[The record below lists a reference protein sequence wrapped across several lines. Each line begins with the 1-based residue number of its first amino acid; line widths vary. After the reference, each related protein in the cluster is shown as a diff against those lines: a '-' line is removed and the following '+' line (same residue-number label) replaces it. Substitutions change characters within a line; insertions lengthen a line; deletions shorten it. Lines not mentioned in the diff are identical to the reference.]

1 MKFRRWLGLV
11 AWMAFLGPVAASQT
25 DEALRASP
33 LPYNLAQV
41 RHIESFSGPPRM
53 KELLTRQGFVVTEEQ
68 FRQIFEPY
76 LPQLPGKALPV
87 FITVDSAWHTYH
99 VLLEEGVQQVELRQA
114 GLLRRFS
121 ERLHQLASGKVA
133 SGTVYRDL
141 AAFAA
146 VGWAVQDPACLPLL
160 PADEQAEVAKA
171 LVAMK
176 SGGPA
181 LFFELPSQPQHFRP
195 AGFYTKTPEL
205 ARYFTARRWY
215 ATSAFRLKS
224 ETETLRAL
232 SLTWLV
238 DSDAELKQLHRQLTT
253 PAETMVGPADDPGI
267 VQYAEL
273 ASRLAKGPL
282 SEDGTRRILGDFR
295 RAATTFPGPRINDQF
310 LLPAQF
316 AAREDETKGLRLFG
330 ACQLPSAVLFQK
342 TTEPS
347 IANRGLP
354 SGVDVFAAGP
364 LACEA
369 GRRALKATKRNPAVC
384 AAVCR
389 TDCGLLPE
397 SLHGRA
403 MQLLHLLHEPLPA
416 TAPLALQTPAWQDKQ
431 LWTALGAWAEER
443 HTWVLHTKQ
452 AGAAGCAFEEPPGYV
467 SPYPKFY
474 RQLGGLA
481 RQAAAVLGQITP
493 PPDLA
498 AAGREWLEARRPPP
512 EKPEGDSAQ
521 FAVSVASPRSTDQAL
536 AEYFRATGQDIE
548 AASTLDR
555 ARAWAALDAGA
566 ARCIANKG
574 VTDRDRRCMAAFL
587 RARMATR
594 RSSCPSLPSSA
605 TGWRRSPIRNSPGG
619 RSLRAKRRSSR
630 ATARRWRG
638 STFTRATRGA
648 IPATI
653 SPASS
658 RSSTIRCEGRRSTRA
673 WAARRRSMSCCS
685 TARSWHYTAGR
696 CSATGSS
703 PGRWAKGRTTRR
715 GSRKPA
721 RPAPPSPPAW
731 TASFRCTANQQE
743 QRQMAE
749 AAIARLRKGKVG
761 AEDLPLASHEATLL
775 RIERLL
781 KRLPAAKKPTAPTK
795 KKEELSEEE
804 ETAAEKA
811 EEVRAK
817 AAEEC
822 RDLYEQ
828 VLDCAVNVD
837 VPDLLDRL
845 FPALDAAEIDDLFLC
860 NLPNCIGRLNWEPYR
875 PKLTLLLHDSR
886 PGISDCAAQILGSR
900 PEKIDAADLVREYD
914 RQPPHVRAN
923 YCYLLGQSPRAGAER
938 VRVLAAALGDK
949 SAAVRR
955 QAAKAVAQ
963 CRAASA
969 EIASGIRR
977 GVAEQDHKVAVDM
990 VRAAVALGL
999 HDSAPAI
1006 LARLRKRLKELKT
1019 TDATR
1024 PGDNPFGGPSEPLV
1038 EELVAGL
1045 GRLKYQPAKD
1055 VLRELIFPNSPRLAD
1070 YAVGGRA
1077 LKAMLEIE
1085 PQNKLQLLAEIFR
1098 DPRCPGHILEQAI
1111 VEVTETNNV
1120 HYVKI
1125 MLPLFED
1132 AGRTGTKGQ
1141 LGEAVWAAWHIAPIL
1156 ERAAQHDP
1164 QAAEIFERIRG
1175 TLLKQTRGP
1184 GARDALDAL
1193 KHFDPAAAAREC
1205 LRVALDRKMDKDV
1218 RTEAI
1223 AILRDAPEALAR
1235 P

>member
-1 MKFRRWLGLV
+1 MRVRASGVLLAADAVVLSFAQSVSRMKFRRWLGLV

-181 LFFELPSQPQHFRP
+181 LFFELPLQPQHFRP

-215 ATSAFRLKS
+215 ATLAFRLKS
-224 ETETLRAL
+224 ETETLLAL

-330 ACQLPSAVLFQK
+330 ACQLPLAVLFQK

-369 GRRALKATKRNPAVC
+369 GRRALKATERHPAVC

-467 SPYPKFY
+467 SPYPTFY

-548 AASTLDR
+548 AASTLDC

-587 RARMATR
+587 RAPDGNAAQL
-594 RSSCPSLPSSA
+594 LPEFA
-605 TGWRRSPIRNSPGG
+605 VLCDRLAAIADKELTGRPLAQSEKALIDGYG
-619 RSLRAKRRSSR
+619 QTL
-630 ATARRWRG
+630 ARFHFYEG
-638 STFTRATRGA
+638 DTGA

-703 PGRWAKGRTTRR
+703 PGRWAKGRTTKR

-721 RPAPPSPPAW
+721 RPA
-731 TASFRCTANQQE
+731 
-743 QRQMAE
+743 
-749 AAIARLRKGKVG
+749 
-761 AEDLPLASHEATLL
+761 LPL
-775 RIERLL
+775 R
-781 KRLPAAKKPTAPTK
+781 PP
-795 KKEELSEEE
+795 
-804 ETAAEKA
+804 
-811 EEVRAK
+811 
-817 AAEEC
+817 
-822 RDLYEQ
+822 
-828 VLDCAVNVD
+828 
-837 VPDLLDRL
+837 
-845 FPALDAAEIDDLFLC
+845 
-860 NLPNCIGRLNWEPYR
+860 GR
-875 PKLTLLLHDSR
+875 
-886 PGISDCAAQILGSR
+886 
-900 PEKIDAADLVREYD
+900 
-914 RQPPHVRAN
+914 
-923 YCYLLGQSPRAGAER
+923 PRSVAR
-938 VRVLAAALGDK
+938 RTSK
-949 SAAVRR
+949 SNG
-955 QAAKAVAQ
+955 KW
-963 CRAASA
+963 
-969 EIASGIRR
+969 
-977 GVAEQDHKVAVDM
+977 
-990 VRAAVALGL
+990 
-999 HDSAPAI
+999 
-1006 LARLRKRLKELKT
+1006 RKR
-1019 TDATR
+1019 R
-1024 PGDNPFGGPSEPLV
+1024 
-1038 EELVAGL
+1038 
-1045 GRLKYQPAKD
+1045 
-1055 VLRELIFPNSPRLAD
+1055 
-1070 YAVGGRA
+1070 
-1077 LKAMLEIE
+1077 
-1085 PQNKLQLLAEIFR
+1085 
-1098 DPRCPGHILEQAI
+1098 
-1111 VEVTETNNV
+1111 
-1120 HYVKI
+1120 
-1125 MLPLFED
+1125 
-1132 AGRTGTKGQ
+1132 
-1141 LGEAVWAAWHIAPIL
+1141 
-1156 ERAAQHDP
+1156 
-1164 QAAEIFERIRG
+1164 
-1175 TLLKQTRGP
+1175 
-1184 GARDALDAL
+1184 
-1193 KHFDPAAAAREC
+1193 
-1205 LRVALDRKMDKDV
+1205 
-1218 RTEAI
+1218 
-1223 AILRDAPEALAR
+1223 
-1235 P
+1235 